1 MKLLRQGAEA
11 KLFKAEFEGKPALL
25 KKRVPKRY
33 RNKQLDERI
42 RSTRTTG
49 EANLLRK
56 ARSLGVSTPQVY
68 EVDKGEKEIVMEL
81 VDGPR
86 LKDVLDK
93 KNLGLCR
100 QVGEGIAVMHENGL
114 IHGDLTTSNVMVRV
128 QEKEGSGKSGKD
140 LYFIDFGLGKHSKKL
155 EDKAV
160 DLLVFKKT
168 FEATHVELMPR
179 GWELILEGYLA
190 KAGQKEVLAQ
200 MKKVEERVRY
210 H

>member
-1 MKLLRQGAEA
+1 MQLLRQGAEA
-11 KLFKAEFEGKPALL
+11 KLFKANFEGKPALL
-25 KKRVPKRY
+25 KKRVPKGY
-33 RNKQLDERI
+33 RNKELDERI
-42 RSTRTTG
+42 RTTRTTG

-56 ARSLGVSTPQVY
+56 ARSLGVNTPLVY
-68 EVDKGEKEIVMEL
+68 RVDKGEKEIVMEL
-81 VDGPR
+81 VEGPR

-93 KNLGLCR
+93 KSLGLCR
-100 QVGEGIAVMHENGL
+100 QVGEGIAAMHENGL
-114 IHGDLTTSNVMVRV
+114 IHGDLTTSNVMVKG
-128 QEKEGSGKSGKD
+128 KE
-140 LYFIDFGLGKHSKKL
+140 LFFIDFGLGKHSKKA

-168 FEATHVELMPR
+168 FEATHVELMPK

-190 KAGQKEVLAQ
+190 KGGQKEVLAQ